1 MMCEENA
8 LSVQISIVQVEERWR
23 IFVDGMD
30 QNASFQ
36 YPWDALQ
43 CALNGSLSGRPML
56 GVEQFD
62 ITCRPKA
69 EDEKLSKARET
80 EIKQRELLAALQGL
94 HGDGI

>member
-1 MMCEENA
+1 MMREVNA
-8 LSVQISIVQVEERWR
+8 LSDQISIVHVEGRWR
-23 IFVDGMD
+23 IFVDGVD

-43 CALNGSLSGRPML
+43 CALNGSLSGRPIF

-62 ITCRPKA
+62 ITCRPSA
-69 EDEKLSKARET
+69 EAEKISKARET
-80 EIKQRELLAALQGL
+80 ELKQRELLAALQGL